1 MVSRR
6 WLVPAF
12 ALLCFAAPLV
22 AQAPKSRNPVEA
34 SLKAS
39 RLEVP
44 EGVNSANF
52 ARMRNGN
59 VALDPP
65 TEADLAVLEG
75 VARQLVYP
83 VTHFEYY
90 TVVEPV
96 SAELSPRPD
105 EKTVGRLITDLRG
118 RLLPI
123 AVGDLTVPAP
133 KVNFT
138 REFGK
143 ALVKAIDDVLAKS
156 PPPVVRMNA
165 VRMLGVVAESGAPA
179 ATERITKLLA
189 EKDKGLPVEALYYG
203 LKAAEDAIAMYDPGR
218 SAVGQNWVTKNMFFD
233 LVSLVDDV
241 VLKVPAVVAEKTYQP
256 DQGGAGELV
265 TDPKAPPKPAPTALT
280 PEQVATVQMFRLQ
293 AVRALG
299 KVRAD
304 IVYDDKKERQRRPL
318 LTLAKVAMSD
328 STLVPP
334 PSQKEVAEAVGGL
347 ATAVPTDIELDAA
360 VLSVAMA
367 KGVKDFVTEKVSAE
381 RKGDTGP
388 QAAHWKLTGARLKDT
403 FTKWE
408 KAVANTRIDKAS
420 KDLLREF
427 SQVAIT
433 QVFDPLSR
441 QADNGVVTGLKPE
454 AIDEW
459 LTKRMS
465 ELKALQLYKDLP
477 TAKLNPR

>member
-6 WLVPAF
+6 WFVPVF
-12 ALLCFAAPLV
+12 ALLCLAAPVV
-22 AQAPKSRNPVEA
+22 AQPPKPRNPVEA

-39 RLEVP
+39 RLEIP
-44 EGVNSANF
+44 EGVNGGKFNQ
-52 ARMRNGN
+52 MRNGN

-75 VARQLVYP
+75 VAKQVVYP

-90 TVVEPV
+90 TAVEPV
-96 SAELSPRPD
+96 NAELSPRPD
-105 EKTVGRLITDLRG
+105 EKTVGRLISDLRS
-118 RLLPI
+118 RLFVVT
-123 AVGDLTVPAP
+123 VGDPTIPGP
-133 KVNFT
+133 KVDFA

-143 ALVKAIDDVLAKS
+143 ALVKAIDDVLAKG

-203 LKAAEDAIAMYDPGR
+203 LKAAEDAITMYDPAR
-218 SAVGQNWVTKNMFFD
+218 SAVAQKWVTRNMFFD
-233 LVSLVDDV
+233 LVALVDDV
-241 VLKVPAVVAEKTYQP
+241 VLKMPAVVAEKTHQP

-265 TDPKAPPKPAPTALT
+265 TDPKAPPKPAPTGLT
-280 PEQVATVQMFRLQ
+280 LEQVATVQMFRLQ
-293 AVRALG
+293 AVRALA
-299 KVRAD
+299 KVRTD

-328 STLVPP
+328 STLVPA
-334 PSQKEVAEAVGGL
+334 PSQKEVAEAVSGL

-367 KGVKDFVTEKVSAE
+367 RGVKDFVTDKVTAE

-403 FTKWE
+403 FLKWE

-427 SQVAIT
+427 SQVAVT
-433 QVFDPLSR
+433 QVFDPLSK

-459 LTKRMS
+459 LTKKQS
-465 ELKALQLYKDLP
+465 ELKSLQLYKDLP